1 MKWSKMKR
9 KEKRQSKEEKKK
21 GKFDPSSL
29 LTLSKSPSL
38 FKPLLPMSTP
48 CITPETSV
56 EAFTVVGFG

>member
-1 MKWSKMKR
+1 MEQDEEKR
-9 KEKRQSKEEKKK
+9 KETIKRRKKK